1 MEKDI
6 LLYDTTLRDGA
17 QTAGVSFTVEDKI
30 KIARR
35 LDDIGIDYIEGGW
48 PAPGNRT
55 DIEFFR
61 RMTQEEMSHAKIVA
75 FGMTRRPRIAADQ
88 DPQVRNL
95 LGAGAGTVC
104 IVGKTWDLHVT
115 DALRVSLEQN
125 LSMIE
130 DTVKFLKSHGL
141 EVIFDAEHFFDG
153 LRHNS
158 AYAMATLEAAH
169 RAGADTV
176 VLCDT
181 NGGSLVDQ
189 IVAGVEA
196 AEEVVGA
203 RLGIHTHNDSELAV
217 ANTLAAVS
225 CGVTHVQ
232 GTMNGYGERCGNAN
246 LCSIIPNLQLKL
258 GKRCLPKRSLSK
270 LYSLSHYVAEVA
282 NQVPLEQQP
291 YVGRSAFAHKGGL
304 HVDGV
309 VKRPD
314 TYEHVPPET
323 VGNQRRL
330 LVSHQAGGSAVV
342 FKAKNLEID
351 LTKESPQ
358 TAQILATVKEMEHE
372 GYQFEGAD
380 ASFELLVRKLM
391 GQHKKKFELE
401 GFRVIVEKYGDQESH
416 SEATVRLTAG
426 GSREYTAAEGDGPVH
441 ALDLALRKAL
451 DKFYPELS
459 QVKLTDFKVR
469 VIEGTEGTAAKVRV
483 LIESSDGADSWS
495 TVGVDSNIIEA
506 SWRALTDSIEYALM
520 ARKKGARGDS
530 TPGERRASVE

>member
-17 QTAGVSFTVEDKI
+17 QTAGISLTVEDKA
-30 KIARR
+30 KIARH
-35 LDDIGIDYIEGGW
+35 LDDIGMDYIEGGW
-48 PAPGNRT
+48 PAPGNKT

-61 RMTQEEMSHAKIVA
+61 RMAEEKLSHAKLVA
-75 FGMTRRPRIAADQ
+75 FGMTRRPRMAADQ
-88 DPQVRNL
+88 DPQVRSL
-95 LGAGAGTVC
+95 LSAGVGTVC
-104 IVGKTWDLHVT
+104 IVGKSWDLHVT
-115 DALRVSLEQN
+115 DALRISLEQN

-130 DTVKFLKSHGL
+130 DTVRFFKSQGL

-153 LRHNS
+153 FRRNS
-158 AYAMATLEAAH
+158 AHALATLEAAQTG
-169 RAGADTV
+169 GADTV

-181 NGGSLVDQ
+181 NGGSLPDQ
-189 IVAGVEA
+189 IVSGVEA
-196 AEEVVGA
+196 ANEALRV
-203 RLGIHTHNDSELAV
+203 RLGIHTHNDGELAV

-225 CGVTHVQ
+225 CGATHVQ
-232 GTMNGYGERCGNAN
+232 GTVNGYGERCGNAN

-309 VKRPD
+309 LKRPD
-314 TYEHVPPET
+314 TYEHIPPEA

-330 LVSHQAGGSAVV
+330 LVSDQAGGSAVV

-358 TAQILATVKEMEHE
+358 TAQILSALKEMEHE
-372 GYQFEGAD
+372 GYQFEGAE
-380 ASFELLVRKLM
+380 ASFELLVKKLT
-391 GQHKKKFELE
+391 GQHKKKFDLE
-401 GFRVIVEKYGDQESH
+401 GFRVIVEKYGEQEPH

-426 GSREYTAAEGDGPVH
+426 SSREYTAAEGDGPVH

-451 DKFYPELS
+451 EKFYPELAR
-459 QVKLTDFKVR
+459 VKLKDFKVR
-469 VIEGTEGTAAKVRV
+469 VIEGKEGTAAKVRV

-495 TVGVDSNIIEA
+495 TVGVHSNIIEA
-506 SWRALTDSIEYALM
+506 SWRALIDSIEYALA
-520 ARKKGARGDS
+520 ARK
-530 TPGERRASVE
+530 RAA